1 MISEYTNP
9 KVTFGNAMSFTVVVM
24 GVFLSVFVSVKEIYW
39 MRIVI
44 MIVLGICYVF
54 IGIYIYSI
62 SAARSLIWLRFLY
75 IFVELVLAVLIIII
89 CEGVGISLLILLPII
104 GHSVILF
111 TPRTMLGLNGLIV
124 LLYFGASRLF
134 TQGWTIPL
142 SGLPIFLAGQIFV
155 IIFMQM
161 YIEEENAHSKIKQLI
176 IELENANS
184 HLQAYA
190 NQIEELTVARERN
203 RFAREIHDG
212 LGHYLTV
219 IHMQIQAAKAVMESN
234 PDKAMNTLINA
245 QKQSQEALMDVRRS
259 VATLRDDNAAR
270 IPLEERINQLVDSSS
285 TDSLIVTNEVIGEP
299 RSGSAQLELTVFRII
314 QESIQNC
321 IKHARATKLQISI
334 DYSISGILRLLVH
347 DNGIGRAKIHKGF
360 GLRGMEERVKQF
372 GGTIN
377 YQSMENEGF
386 MIEVE
391 LPL

>member
-1 MISEYTNP
+1 M
-9 KVTFGNAMSFTVVVM
+9 
-24 GVFLSVFVSVKEIYW
+24 
-39 MRIVI
+39 
-44 MIVLGICYVF
+44 LGI
-54 IGIYIYSI
+54 
-62 SAARSLIWLRFLY
+62 
-75 IFVELVLAVLIIII
+75 
-89 CEGVGISLLILLPII
+89 
-104 GHSVILF
+104 
-111 TPRTMLGLNGLIV
+111 NGLIA
-124 LLYFGASRLF
+124 LLYFGAARLF

-190 NQIEELTVARERN
+190 NQIEELTVVRERN

-270 IPLEERINQLVDSSS
+270 IPLEERINQLV
-285 TDSLIVTNEVIGEP
+285 
-299 RSGSAQLELTVFRII
+299 RF
-314 QESIQNC
+314 
-321 IKHARATKLQISI
+321 
-334 DYSISGILRLLVH
+334 
-347 DNGIGRAKIHKGF
+347 F
-360 GLRGMEERVKQF
+360 
-372 GGTIN
+372 IN
-377 YQSMENEGF
+377 
-386 MIEVE
+386 
-391 LPL
+391 